1 MKTLMSQNITNIWL
15 LYLFI
20 TGGADFG
27 KLFLVYKFVPVL
39 NNNISYR
46 NSCLDKLNVLLL
58 ALAGVAAVN
67 IDEILIHSALHIPVG
82 YFGRTLPCLRDKTK
96 SSLRNKYAEIVID
109 EISMVSNNLLFNI
122 HLRLAEIFGCQCNKP
137 FPGLTGITSGD
148 FFHLQPIRVRPFYMN
163 YGDTWKNF

>member
-20 TGGADFG
+20 TRGADFG
-27 KLFLVYKFVPVL
+27 KSFLVYKFVPVL

-82 YFGRTLPCLRDKTK
+82 YFWED
-96 SSLRNKYAEIVID
+96 A
-109 EISMVSNNLLFNI
+109 SM
-122 HLRLAEIFGCQCNKP
+122 
-137 FPGLTGITSGD
+137 LT
-148 FFHLQPIRVRPFYMN
+148 
-163 YGDTWKNF
+163 